1 MVDALVNCAPRAAL
15 NKDWSIGGTLTMLKQ
30 YNGLGYANK
39 GRPLSHIW
47 SGTDQYVSGKYV
59 RGGVYDPIS
68 SSVAPVSC
76 SR

>member
-1 MVDALVNCAPRAAL
+1 
-15 NKDWSIGGTLTMLKQ
+15 MLKQ